1 MNEWSIRVTPPSG
14 QEVQFVMDEFEQF
27 IACKEIGKK
36 HKKLHYHIFCK
47 TTLNAIEIKNYLQLV
62 CDTTNTGNGF
72 FSCTKA
78 HDGTIGYILKEQVN
92 IDGISQYKGFTDK
105 QLNDLFD
112 KSKSYR
118 NQKEAE
124 RKSEQRKKVK
134 TQQEMVAAVV
144 AELEGVAAVDSA
156 LITQKILSQ
165 YMMNGELMPTRSAFE
180 RVLNTVIATKYGVN
194 NFALEQYYLPRV
206 YLEEGSY
213 ATGSRFSQPIKFS

>member
-47 TTLNAIEIKNYLQLV
+47 TTLNAIEIKKYLQLV

-92 IDGISQYKGFTDK
+92 IDGISQCKGFTDN
-105 QLNDLFD
+105 QLP
-112 KSKSYR
+112 
-118 NQKEAE
+118 
-124 RKSEQRKKVK
+124 
-134 TQQEMVAAVV
+134 
-144 AELEGVAAVDSA
+144 
-156 LITQKILSQ
+156 IHHILRQ
-165 YMMNGELMPTRSAFE
+165 YFLSN
-180 RVLNTVIATKYGVN
+180 
-194 NFALEQYYLPRV
+194 
-206 YLEEGSY
+206 
-213 ATGSRFSQPIKFS
+213 